1 MTHSAPASV
10 TVHLMRH
17 GEVHNPDRIVYGRLP
32 NYHLSET
39 GQKMVRLSAEEFKR
53 RADAGAKIV
62 HLVCS
67 PLTRTRESAAPIEEL
82 LGLTAVPDDRVIE
95 ADNYF
100 EGLHVTKDELLKNPR
115 HWRHL
120 TNPLRPSWGEPYA
133 AQVARMAE
141 AIKDAA
147 RTAYELGGDGAEAII
162 VSHQLPIWMAR
173 KSVEGGPLP
182 HDPRSRQCNL
192 ASITSFTFPNI
203 FAPGKPKLSY
213 LEPAAEL
220 YSGVIQLPG
229 S

>member
-1 MTHSAPASV
+1 MNTTSATV

-53 RADAGAKIV
+53 RADAGANIV

-82 LGLTAVPDDRVIE
+82 LGLSAQPDERVIE
-95 ADNYF
+95 AGNYF
-100 EGLHVTKDELLKNPR
+100 EGLHVNKDELLKNPR
-115 HWRHL
+115 HWKHL
-120 TNPLRPSWGEPYA
+120 LNPLRPSWGEPYRD
-133 AQVARMAE
+133 QVARMAE

-147 RTAYELGGDGAEAII
+147 RTAYEKGGDGAEAII

-213 LEPAAEL
+213 VEPAAEL

>member
-1 MTHSAPASV
+1 MNTSSATV

-53 RADAGAKIV
+53 RADAGANIV

-82 LGLTAVPDDRVIE
+82 LGLRAQPDERVIE
-95 ADNYF
+95 AGNYF
-100 EGLHVTKDELLKNPR
+100 EGLHVNKDELLKNPR
-115 HWRHL
+115 HWKHL
-120 TNPLRPSWGEPYA
+120 LNPLRPSWGEPYRD
-133 AQVARMAE
+133 QVARMAE

-147 RTAYELGGDGAEAII
+147 RTAYEKGGDGAEAII

-173 KSVEGGPLP
+173 TSVEGGVLP

-192 ASITSFTFPNI
+192 ASITSFTFPNV

-213 LEPAAEL
+213 VEPAAEL

>member
-1 MTHSAPASV
+1 MSTPQQATV

-53 RADAGAKIV
+53 RSDAGANIV

-82 LGLTAVPDDRVIE
+82 LGLTAQPDERVIE

-100 EGLHVTKDELLKNPR
+100 EGLHVNKQELLGNPS
-115 HWRHL
+115 HWKHL
-120 TNPLRPSWGEPYA
+120 VNPLRPSWGEPYRE
-133 AQVARMAE
+133 QVARMAE

-147 RTAYELGGDGAEAII
+147 RTAYELGGDGAQAII

-173 KSVEGGPLP
+173 TSVEGGLLP
-182 HDPRSRQCNL
+182 HDPRARQCNL
-192 ASITSFTFPNI
+192 ASITSLEFKNI

-213 LEPAAEL
+213 VEPAAEL

>member
-1 MTHSAPASV
+1 
-10 TVHLMRH
+10 MRH

-53 RADAGAKIV
+53 RADAGANIV

-82 LGLTAVPDDRVIE
+82 LGLSAQPDERVIE
-95 ADNYF
+95 AGNYF
-100 EGLHVTKDELLKNPR
+100 EGLHVNKDELLKNPR
-115 HWRHL
+115 HWKHL
-120 TNPLRPSWGEPYA
+120 LNPLRPSWGEPYRD
-133 AQVARMAE
+133 QVARMAE

-147 RTAYELGGDGAEAII
+147 RTAYEKGGDGAEAII

-173 KSVEGGPLP
+173 ISVEGGALP

-213 LEPAAEL
+213 VEPAAEL

>member
-1 MTHSAPASV
+1 
-10 TVHLMRH
+10 MRH

>member
-1 MTHSAPASV
+1 
-10 TVHLMRH
+10 MRH

-82 LGLTAVPDDRVIE
+82 LGLTAVPDERVIE

>member
-1 MTHSAPASV
+1 MNTPTQATI

-39 GQKMVRLSAEEFKR
+39 GQKMVRLTAEEFKR
-53 RADAGAKIV
+53 RADTGANIV

-82 LGLTAVPDDRVIE
+82 LGLTAQPDERVIE
-95 ADNYF
+95 AGNHF
-100 EGLHVTKDELLKNPR
+100 EGLHVNRHELLTNPS
-115 HWRHL
+115 HWPHL
-120 TNPLRPSWGEPYA
+120 LNPLRPSWGEPYRQ
-133 AQVARMAE
+133 QVARMAE

-147 RTAYELGGDGAEAII
+147 RTAYEKGGDGAEAII

-173 KSVEGGPLP
+173 ISVEGGALP

-192 ASITSFTFPNI
+192 ASVTSFTFPNI
-203 FAPGKPKLSY
+203 FASDKPKLAY
-213 LEPAAEL
+213 MEPAAEL
-220 YSGVIQLPG
+220 YTGVIQLPG

>member
-1 MTHSAPASV
+1 MTQSAPASV

-203 FAPGKPKLSY
+203 FASGKPKLSY

>member
-1 MTHSAPASV
+1 
-10 TVHLMRH
+10 MRH

-82 LGLTAVPDDRVIE
+82 LGLTAVPDERVIE

-203 FAPGKPKLSY
+203 FASGKPKLSY

>member
-1 MTHSAPASV
+1 MNTTSATV

-53 RADAGAKIV
+53 RADAGANIV

-82 LGLTAVPDDRVIE
+82 LGLSAQPDERVIE
-95 ADNYF
+95 AGNYF
-100 EGLHVTKDELLKNPR
+100 EGLHVNKDELLKNPR
-115 HWRHL
+115 HWKHL
-120 TNPLRPSWGEPYA
+120 LNPLRPSWGEPYRD
-133 AQVARMAE
+133 QVARMAE

-147 RTAYELGGDGAEAII
+147 RTAYEKGGDGAEAII

-173 KSVEGGPLP
+173 ISVEGGALP

-213 LEPAAEL
+213 VEPAAEL

>member
-1 MTHSAPASV
+1 MNTSSATV

-53 RADAGAKIV
+53 RADAGANIV

-82 LGLTAVPDDRVIE
+82 LGLSAQPDERVIE
-95 ADNYF
+95 AGNYF
-100 EGLHVTKDELLKNPR
+100 EGLHVNKDELLKNPR
-115 HWRHL
+115 HWKHL
-120 TNPLRPSWGEPYA
+120 LNPLRPSWGEPYRD
-133 AQVARMAE
+133 QVARMAE

-147 RTAYELGGDGAEAII
+147 RTAYEKGGDGAEAII

-173 KSVEGGPLP
+173 TSVEGGVLP

-213 LEPAAEL
+213 VEPAAEL

>member
-1 MTHSAPASV
+1 MNTSSATV

-53 RADAGAKIV
+53 RADAGANIV

-82 LGLTAVPDDRVIE
+82 LGLSAQPDERVIE
-95 ADNYF
+95 AGNYF
-100 EGLHVTKDELLKNPR
+100 EGLHVNKDELLKNPR
-115 HWRHL
+115 HWKHL
-120 TNPLRPSWGEPYA
+120 LNPLRPSWGEPYRD
-133 AQVARMAE
+133 QVARMAE

-147 RTAYELGGDGAEAII
+147 RTAYEKGGAGAEAII

-173 KSVEGGPLP
+173 TSVEGRPLP

-192 ASITSFTFPNI
+192 ASITSFTFPDI
-203 FAPGKPKLSY
+203 FSPGKPKLSY
-213 LEPAAEL
+213 IEPAAEL